1 MQHTVLFVLGL
12 KGTMSEA
19 ELHLLRNRLD
29 AGRLS
34 KVQRGEYRQHLPT
47 GLVRLEDGSVV
58 KDPDD
63 GIRHAIELVFRTFDE
78 LGSCRQVV
86 RVLREAGVLL
96 PRHQPAGFAQGQLLW
111 KAVSEAAV
119 YEMLQNPAYAGAF
132 AYGRRPVDPAR
143 RMVSDRPMPGRKP
156 REEWIKLKQEVYPAY
171 IPWEQYLLNQERLR
185 GTARNFSRR
194 TEQEPGA
201 SRQGLALLQGLVVC
215 GVCGHHMNVAYKH
228 PPRYFC
234 KAEAKC
240 VQGPGCISVTAA
252 TLEEVVVRAFFEAL
266 RPARL
271 DALDAVL
278 AESQAE
284 YSRLLQHWEE
294 RVKRARYA
302 AQFAQRQ
309 YSAVDPDN
317 RLVAAQLERRWETA
331 LRELAEV
338 QEAYTRQANAS
349 RPAALSLHL
358 REQFLHLSETLPD
371 LWRTDQ
377 ITSEQKKEL
386 LRTLIQ
392 QVIVRWATSDTL
404 EVRVVWISGH
414 YSQVHFSSPFIE
426 PRTLPSMKH
435 SKSAFISCGRRA

>member
-111 KAVSEAAV
+111 TAVSEAAV

-426 PRTLPSMKH
+426 PRTLPIMKH